1 MITKNLVLALSPN
14 GSIESDRK
22 SLVERCVVVYKQSD
36 GYGLTVTGE
45 NPVFV
50 DYVKPDGAAFHAGVR
65 QGDRILKVNGMP
77 VTRSNHHEV
86 VRMISGM
93 FKIHKLIRVGLL
105 IY

>member
-1 MITKNLVLALSPN
+1 MITKFVLALSPN
-14 GSIESDRK
+14 STTESDPK

-50 DYVKPDGAAFHAGVR
+50 DYVKPDGAAFHAGIR

-93 FKIHKLIRVGLL
+93 FDRYELLHIVRLI
-105 IY
+105 